1 MTLMP
6 IKKSI
11 VILRMLD
18 IFLSEGVLTKEQ
30 ILSSVDM
37 SEISFKRY
45 IGEIR
50 DYLRFYHPS
59 WQVRF
64 KRSNYTY
71 VLDKGNATPNE

>member
-6 IKKSI
+6 MKKSI

-18 IFLSEGVLTKEQ
+18 IFLEEGTLTKET

-45 IGEIR
+45 VGELR
-50 DYLRFYHPS
+50 DYLRYFHPT
-59 WQVRF
+59 WQIRF

-71 VLDKGNATPNE
+71 VLDKGTTK